1 VLYVESAEHHRL
13 LDPELYRVP
22 DADAGR
28 EVYARKLESEETG
41 IFVADRDGTV
51 VGFAEARLVRSDP
64 AGMLGFALAAEIGI
78 AVAANHRRGGIGA
91 ALIDAVEEW
100 ARERGAERLT
110 LSTHAANDGAIRLY
124 ERLGYRRFGLLMQK
138 PLH

>member
-1 VLYVESAEHHRL
+1 L
-13 LDPELYRVP
+13 LDPGLYRVP

-28 EVYARKLESEETG
+28 EVYARKLESKDTA
-41 IFVADRDGTV
+41 IFVAERDGTV
-51 VGFAEARLVRSDP
+51 VGFAEARLVCSDP
-64 AGMLGFALAAEIGI
+64 SGMLAFGLAAEIGI
-78 AVAANHRRGGIGA
+78 AVAADHRRGGIGA

-110 LSTHAANDGAIRLY
+110 LSTHADNDGAIRFY
-124 ERLGYRRFGLLMQK
+124 ERLGCTRFGLLMQK